1 MERSLVKTRLP
12 RASPC
17 PRTKAILFVNPVALS
32 FFMSTPCPSFPNACS
47 PLIPGLA
54 VVVSYGVAISYVT
67 ADAVAKGYK
76 CAKESDSK

>member
-1 MERSLVKTRLP
+1 MTPRISLSKNEGH
-12 RASPC
+12 
-17 PRTKAILFVNPVALS
+17 FVCKSCCFV
-32 FFMSTPCPSFPNACS
+32 FFSLSTPCPSFPNACS
-47 PLIPGLA
+47 PLIPGLV